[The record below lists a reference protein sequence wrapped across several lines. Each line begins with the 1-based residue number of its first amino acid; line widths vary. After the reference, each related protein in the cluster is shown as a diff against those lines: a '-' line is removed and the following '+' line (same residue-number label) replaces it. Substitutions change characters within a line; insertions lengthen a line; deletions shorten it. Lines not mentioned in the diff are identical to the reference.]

1 MNTVEPHNDATRLL
15 HQGSWLSLYSIAF
28 TNKHGK
34 LKTWECAMRN
44 HSRGAAMM
52 IATLDPSRRLLIV
65 RQFRPPL
72 NRKSVEFPAGLIDD
86 GESAAETAV
95 RELYEETGY
104 HGKVIAVAPPTSN
117 SPGLTGEKI
126 STVMMEVDETA
137 HPINPPV
144 PAMEDDEDIE
154 TFKIPLPQLHV
165 FLMEAA
171 ARGEV
176 VDSKLMAFALALKYK
191 C

>member
-1 MNTVEPHNDATRLL
+1 MKTAEPHNDGTQVLY
-15 HQGSWLSLYSIAF
+15 QGKWLSLNSIAF

-34 LKTWECAMRN
+34 VRTWECAMRN
-44 HSRGAAMM
+44 KSQGAAMM
-52 IATLDPSRRLLIV
+52 VATLEPSKRLILV

-72 NRKSVEFPAGLIDD
+72 NGKVIEFPAGLIDE
-86 GESAAETAV
+86 GENAAQTAV

-104 HGKVIAVAPPTSN
+104 HGKVVAITPPTCN

-126 STVMMEVDETA
+126 TTVVMEIDETA

-144 PAMEDDEDIE
+144 PAMEEDEDIE
-154 TFKIPLPQLHV
+154 TFKVPVTQLQN
-165 FLMEAA
+165 FLHDAVR
-171 ARGEV
+171 RGDV
-176 VDSKLMAFALALKYK
+176 IDSKLMAFNLALRYR